1 MHQSLTGLQFRKTY
15 QFPLC
20 SVASQ
25 LDVTT
30 IYYIYIYIYTIVTT
44 IPESFKPPNYV
55 KRSTDYGAKSRPDG
69 EDFLSVNQVCI
80 SCQMSIVYLR
90 VLKVKNTTNRL

>member
-1 MHQSLTGLQFRKTY
+1 MDLFLLSM
-15 QFPLC
+15 
-20 SVASQ
+20 
-25 LDVTT
+25 T
-30 IYYIYIYIYTIVTT
+30 IGYLHVGVILLTT

>member
-1 MHQSLTGLQFRKTY
+1 MDLFLLSMAIGYLHVGVILL
-15 QFPLC
+15 
-20 SVASQ
+20 
-25 LDVTT
+25 TT
-30 IYYIYIYIYTIVTT
+30 IQ
-44 IPESFKPPNYV
+44 ESFKPPNYV

-90 VLKVKNTTNRL
+90 VLKVKNATNRL